1 MHRTIRLAA
10 AAAFLAVAALP
21 QGQNPNVAAAEH
33 ASALAATAK
42 VSVTFPGGTLAEL
55 IATIKAREPRTNIVA
70 AFECQEVPM
79 PAVTLTDVTVFDALR
94 AAGCVADQDWV
105 VQVSIEASGAG
116 QPVHTVQVARRAVKF
131 GGPKPEPARAMVF
144 TLKKLT
150 EAWPGDPDNR
160 PVAQKPETILSAIEV
175 GVQGTS
181 MQAPKLRYHAESGL
195 LFVHG
200 DGQQVDLVKQVL
212 SSIEEGQS
220 HQRQAL
226 HAASVRNDE
235 IRAREEMKAREAKAK
250 DAGKDPK

>member
-1 MHRTIRLAA
+1 MHRTLRIVAA
-10 AAAFLAVAALP
+10 AAVLAVAAAP
-21 QGQNPNVAAAEH
+21 QSQSPATSERANGPTASPSTSVAFA
-33 ASALAATAK
+33 
-42 VSVTFPGGTLAEL
+42 GGTLADL
-55 IATIKAREPRTNIVA
+55 IGAIRARDVRANIVA
-70 AFECQEVPM
+70 AIDCAEVPM
-79 PAVTLTDVTVFDALR
+79 PAINLTDVTVIDALR
-94 AAGCVADQDWV
+94 AAGAVADQEWV
-105 VQVSIEASGAG
+105 VSAAVECSGKM
-116 QPVHTVQVARRAVKF
+116 PVHTVVVARRGGKF
-131 GGPKPEPARAMVF
+131 GAPKPEPQRAMVF
-144 TLKKLT
+144 SLKKLT
-150 EAWPGDPDNR
+150 ETWPGDSENR
-160 PVAQKPETILSAIEV
+160 PVAQKPETILSAIEA

-235 IRAREEMKAREAKAK
+235 IRAREAKAK